1 MCQQQLVVAA
11 RKISIVSMKK
21 ATKTSQ
27 DRWAVK
33 VRTMYK
39 VINTWLGGCILY
51 YVGAENKFLESEI
64 TFSLKAMLSFFLC
77 LGKSE
82 FDFTILFCFWTIFSV
97 SHCFDLLRLS
107 SS

>member
-39 VINTWLGGCILY
+39 VINT
-51 YVGAENKFLESEI
+51 
-64 TFSLKAMLSFFLC
+64 
-77 LGKSE
+77 
-82 FDFTILFCFWTIFSV
+82 
-97 SHCFDLLRLS
+97 
-107 SS
+107 